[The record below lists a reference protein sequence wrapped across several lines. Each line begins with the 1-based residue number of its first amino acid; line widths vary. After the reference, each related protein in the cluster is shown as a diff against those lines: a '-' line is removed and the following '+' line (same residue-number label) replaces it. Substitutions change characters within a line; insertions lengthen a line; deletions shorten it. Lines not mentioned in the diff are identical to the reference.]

1 MKKKRDFFVMM
12 IYVKKLLGIEK
23 CLESVCINASEGVF
37 VKHLKERLLRPG
49 LYDSYLG
56 RSYEYVGK
64 RMVYHYGK

>member
-1 MKKKRDFFVMM
+1 MNKDLDAILGMNN
-12 IYVKKLLGIEK
+12 KLI
-23 CLESVCINASEGVF
+23 CINASEGVF

-56 RSYEYVGK
+56 RGYEYVGE